1 MKIGI
6 LGVGKFAQNFIPLFK
21 LHPLVEEVV
30 LCDMDDAKLSENMKK
45 HSIIRGTTSFDE
57 LLETDVD
64 SIAIFTQNWMH
75 GPQAEKALL
84 AGMNVYSSVP
94 AGITFD
100 EVERLVKAVNKS
112 KKTYM
117 IGETSYYYPEV
128 IYCRKQYDAGKFGRI
143 VYGEGEYYHD
153 MDHGLYDVKKWRGG
167 KDWKKIAGNP
177 PMYYPTHS
185 TSCILSVTGAH
196 MTHVSCQGFVD
207 NHEDGLFK
215 KGVNKWDNEF
225 SNESALFRMSDR
237 SISRINEFRRIG
249 HPGTVRMSLFGTE
262 ASFEHNKHGAIWV
275 NKDSKSSRFVD
286 DLLECSPNPLKEE
299 LEADRDLMQKVTSE
313 DGTHLGAAKIHNVSI
328 LPRSY
333 QGERNGHSGSHHF
346 LIHDFITCVEN
357 GYMPANNVWQA
368 ARYMIPGLIA
378 HESAVK
384 GGVLLEIPDFGPAPV
399 KIYKIQ

>member
-6 LGVGKFAQNFIPLFK
+6 VGTGSFSQNFIPLFK

-30 LCDMDDAKLSENMKK
+30 LCDIDHEKLEQNMRK
-45 HSIIRGTTSFDE
+45 HGISNGSGSLDE

-64 SIAIFTQNWMH
+64 SVAIFTQNWMH

-84 AGMNVYSSVP
+84 AGKNVYSSVP
-94 AGITFD
+94 AGLTFE
-100 EVERLVKAVNKS
+100 EVEKLVAAVK
-112 KKTYM
+112 KTGKTYM

-128 IYCRKQYDAGKFGRI
+128 IYCRKQYEAGRFGRI

-185 TSCILSVTGAH
+185 TSCIISVTGAH
-196 MTHVSCQGFVD
+196 MTRVSCQGFID
-207 NHEDGLFK
+207 LHEDGLFR

-225 SNESALFRMSDR
+225 SNETALFRMSDG
-237 SISRINEFRRIG
+237 SSTRINEFRRIG
-249 HPGTVRMSLFGTE
+249 HPGTVRMSLFGTDG
-262 ASFEHNKHGAIWV
+262 SFEHNRHGAVWV
-275 NKDSKSSRFVD
+275 TKEKDGHIFVD
-286 DLLECSPNPLKEE
+286 DLIECAPNPLKEE
-299 LEADRDLMQKVTSE
+299 LVDNLDLMRKVKSE
-313 DGTHLGAAKIHNVSI
+313 DGTHLGAARIQDVRV
-328 LPRSY
+328 LPVEY
-333 QGERNGHSGSHHF
+333 QGERNGHRGSHHF
-346 LIHDFITCVEN
+346 LIHDFITCVAN

-378 HESAVK
+378 HESAVRS
-384 GGVLLEIPDFGPAPV
+384 GELLEIPDLGPAP
-399 KIYKIQ
+399 YKIFKI